1 MAQKRLSSL
10 FTLSKSQSGS
20 NISQSSDDSHL
31 RDQASSPERTS
42 RIQQQQRLNRLR
54 ITSEGSNIA
63 PAALFQDIEPPQF
76 PSRRS
81 VSNPPS
87 SYGSRPGS
95 RVGSPIYGREG
106 SRSRPQTPV
115 LQPPSGIAQS
125 PSRPSTPS
133 SATLKKRRSWM
144 PGSGGRSDK
153 SHVEQ
158 TSLEPKAWIAGLR
171 EHIAYDIAPLLNGA
185 RVRIPLKHSRAIC

>member
-10 FTLSKSQSGS
+10 FTLSKSQSATNLS
-20 NISQSSDDSHL
+20 HSSEHSHS
-31 RDQASSPERTS
+31 RERASSQERTG
-42 RIQQQQRLNRLR
+42 RIQQQQRLNNLR
-54 ITSEGSNIA
+54 ITSEGSNLP
-63 PAALFQDIEPPQF
+63 PAALFEGIEPPQF

-81 VSNPPS
+81 ASNPPE

-95 RVGSPIYGREG
+95 SVGSPIDSREG

-125 PSRPSTPS
+125 TSRPSTPS

-144 PGSGGRSDK
+144 PGSGGRLDK
-153 SHVEQ
+153 NHVEQ
-158 TSLEPKAWIAGLR
+158 TSLEPKAWIAGLK
-171 EHIAYDIAPLLNGA
+171 EHISYDIAPLLNGS
-185 RVRIPLKHSRAIC
+185 RVRLSSTHSRTVC